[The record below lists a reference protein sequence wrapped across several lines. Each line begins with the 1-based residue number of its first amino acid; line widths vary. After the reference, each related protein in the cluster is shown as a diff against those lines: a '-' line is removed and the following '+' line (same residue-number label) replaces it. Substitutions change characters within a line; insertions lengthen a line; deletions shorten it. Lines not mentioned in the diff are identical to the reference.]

1 MPKPVALSGKPKPPP
16 TPRQSNVGFQ
26 DAIEK
31 AVLAGVLPEDM
42 TLHLT
47 HRDASNLRR
56 DPAVPTEA
64 ISFAGGDMRLM
75 GVKVVTGGI
84 ATSALQIEKR

>member
-1 MPKPVALSGKPKPPP
+1 MPRPVALSGKPKPPP
-16 TPRQSNVGFQ
+16 TLRQSNAGFQ

-31 AVLAGVLPEDM
+31 AVLAGAKPEDM

-56 DPAVPTEA
+56 DPAIPLEA
-64 ISFAGGDMRLM
+64 ISFSDGEMRLM
-75 GVKVVTGGI
+75 GVRVITGGI
-84 ATSALQIEKR
+84 ATSALQVEKA